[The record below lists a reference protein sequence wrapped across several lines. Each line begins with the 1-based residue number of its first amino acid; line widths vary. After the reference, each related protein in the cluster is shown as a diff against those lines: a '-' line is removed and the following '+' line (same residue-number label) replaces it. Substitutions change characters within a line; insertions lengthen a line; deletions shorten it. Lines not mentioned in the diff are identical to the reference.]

1 VVVSSA
7 WVAGNTRSWT
17 SHSVCRIYIII
28 EESDALPLV
37 TVNMVTGVPKATP
50 NSQNLSHDA
59 SCFVPSKSA
68 LPTEE
73 TDENAF
79 KTPVVVRGESINPPV
94 SCHVETISFGDC
106 CPGIPSAAPHR
117 LTLSPSHSLTV
128 TFAATCMS
136 CTQSRKTSAAAP
148 SGANRTPDL
157 GQLTRSVI
165 QSLENIKF
173 TPSQGVCTPSPTILV
188 HHHHHVYGA
197 TTQGPVQD
205 DQINSAYLAGLAA
218 GRADAELKLTAGHPL
233 IPAAMYEP
241 SRVHMNGGAAG
252 VVHGGRGGRCG
263 RGGGGAGRRGWR
275 L

>member
-1 VVVSSA
+1 MSSA

-106 CPGIPSAAPHR
+106 CPGVPSAAPHR
-117 LTLSPSHSLTV
+117 LTLSPSHLLTL
-128 TFAATCMS
+128 S
-136 CTQSRKTSAAAP
+136 PSRS
-148 SGANRTPDL
+148 R
-157 GQLTRSVI
+157 RR
-165 QSLENIKF
+165 
-173 TPSQGVCTPSPTILV
+173 VC
-188 HHHHHVYGA
+188 
-197 TTQGPVQD
+197 
-205 DQINSAYLAGLAA
+205 LARRVGRPRPLRQA
-218 GRADAELKLTAGHPL
+218 GRT
-233 IPAAMYEP
+233 
-241 SRVHMNGGAAG
+241 
-252 VVHGGRGGRCG
+252 
-263 RGGGGAGRRGWR
+263 GRRTWGN
-275 L
+275 